1 MKPARRRL
9 FFYLFYATAAF
20 ALRTDGAGE
29 GPAYLHFTPMVSIHA
44 TSLADTLRLLNDGL
58 AGIDVGIS
66 SADIENRLADACF
79 LPSFSG
85 VDLRRPVRYFF
96 LAPNPPSSLPES
108 ALIIPIRSGGAPIL
122 LKSLKERYA
131 NVEGGSI
138 KICTNP
144 IDGKSVEP
152 LYVAI
157 AEGNAMVSPSVD
169 AIRWMAYSLQ
179 SGTVPEP
186 PTFRRATLSA
196 SADSQLLGRL
206 LNFVASLDD
215 DSAPAK
221 SDDIVRILRELGA
234 FFATF
239 QSVEL
244 TVDASIS
251 DWNASLRF
259 VGAPGSHLDG
269 AIAALKPPD
278 DTWMPLFPA
287 FASNR
292 SASCL
297 PGFVAALPASNR
309 KWLADI
315 LHDTRLVGFGVF
327 PDAFDLDEKLRPH
340 LTGAALSAFV
350 TDSPNAMFGILT
362 VSALKAPAEA
372 GKILRTY
379 FATNGTSSVNHLING
394 VVLRGRDGRIAYEA
408 GTKREARQVKGAG
421 GAGEAVSFALNL
433 NHVELAVRGNHLIIA
448 RGSSGLIDPWLNGSP
463 AIPWDESFAGLT
475 AVFPLRP
482 GETVLGG
489 GAVEPVAL
497 ARKIAAAIPNLAEI
511 LPKMPHPGGGLVW
524 RMARKGGE
532 ARFDL
537 RLRSNEVIACERL
550 RDVSSDAM
558 QKLLGE
564 FFLNPFQQ
572 PVESERQRTRLREK
586 LDDLRDK

>member
-9 FFYLFYATAAF
+9 LFCLLCAAATF
-20 ALRTDGAGE
+20 AVRADGAGE
-29 GPAYLHFTPMVSIHA
+29 ESAYLHFTPMVAIHA

-66 SADIENRLADACF
+66 SADIEKRLADACF

-85 VDLRRPVRYFF
+85 ADLHRPVRFFF
-96 LAPNPPSSLPES
+96 LAPNPPTSLPES
-108 ALIIPIRSGGAPIL
+108 ALILPIRTGGAPIL
-122 LKSLKERYA
+122 LNSLRERYA

-157 AEGNAMVSPSVD
+157 AEGNAMISPSVD
-169 AIRWMAYSLQ
+169 AVRWMAYNLQ

-206 LNFVASLDD
+206 LTFIASLDD
-215 DSAPAK
+215 DSAPARA
-221 SDDIVRILRELGA
+221 DDIVRILRELGA
-234 FFATF
+234 FFAIF
-239 QSVEL
+239 QRVDL
-244 TVDASIS
+244 AVDASIS
-251 DWNASLRF
+251 DWDASLRF
-259 VGAPGSHLDG
+259 VGAPGSHIDG

-278 DTWMPLFPA
+278 DTWMALFPA

-309 KWLADI
+309 EWLSDI
-315 LHDTRLVGFGVF
+315 LEDTRLLGYGVV
-327 PDAFDLDEKLRPH
+327 PSAFDLDEKLRQH
-340 LTGAALSAFV
+340 LTGTALSAFV
-350 TDSPNAMFGILT
+350 TDRPNAKFGILT
-362 VSALKAPAEA
+362 VNALKAPAEA

-379 FATNGTSSVNHLING
+379 FATNGASSVNQGIDD
-394 VVLRGRDGRIAYEA
+394 VVLRGRDGRIAYNA
-408 GTKREARQVKGAG
+408 GAKREARQVKGVG
-421 GAGEAVSFALNL
+421 SAGEAVSFALGL
-433 NHVELAVRGNHLIIA
+433 NHVELAIRGNHLIIA
-448 RGSSGLIDPWLNGSP
+448 RGSSGLIDPWLNGRP

-475 AVFPLRP
+475 AVFPRQP

-497 ARKIAAAIPNLAEI
+497 ARKIAAAISDLAEI

-537 RLRSNEVIACERL
+537 RLRSNEVIAFERL
-550 RDVSSDAM
+550 REVSSDAM
-558 QKLLGE
+558 QKLLNQ
-564 FFLNPFQQ
+564 FFLNPLQQ
-572 PVESERQRTRLREK
+572 PVESEKRRAPLREK
-586 LDDLRDK
+586 LNDLRDK